1 MTIGE
6 ALKEEREKR
15 GISKYKF
22 SKGIIDRK
30 FYGEV
35 EDKNKNI
42 GSEALVRL
50 LFKHEIDIVNFFSK
64 LETTYAPSN
73 FKVLK
78 NINRKMDIA
87 LKESNLSVA
96 KECSDEILKI
106 EGQSIL
112 WLRSQVAIAS
122 MEGKINSLPKMVI
135 KKIDQELGK
144 YENISTNFE
153 AIRLFANTMMVM
165 DINRVDYFMKIILSK
180 VNKRKLTTIEEERIA
195 RLCDNFINLCK
206 EKKYNSD
213 NIEKSFNYL
222 MSLKDIHFLIYKMVG
237 KFNYAVLSENYEKA
251 NLIKR
256 ELKKLGYEEIAESL
270 QI

>member
-153 AIRLFANTMMVM
+153 AIKLFANTMMVM

-180 VNKRKLTTIEEERIA
+180 VNKRKLTTIEEERMA

-222 MSLKDIHFLIYKMVG
+222 MSLKDIHFLIADCKI
-237 KFNYAVLSENYEKA
+237 KLNTLEK
-251 NLIKR
+251 
-256 ELKKLGYEEIAESL
+256 
-270 QI
+270 